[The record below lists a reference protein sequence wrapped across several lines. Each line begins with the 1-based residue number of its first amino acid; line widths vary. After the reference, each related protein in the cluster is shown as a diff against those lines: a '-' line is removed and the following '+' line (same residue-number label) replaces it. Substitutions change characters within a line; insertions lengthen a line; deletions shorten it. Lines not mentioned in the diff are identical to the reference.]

1 MEALISASLHRPESN
16 LITDHVE
23 RLTGRPA
30 GTFARWAA
38 DHAAE
43 FR

>member
-1 MEALISASLHRPESN
+1 VEALIITSLHRPESN

-30 GTFARWAA
+30 GIVSRIK
-38 DHAAE
+38 
-43 FR
+43 